1 MRYAHAIKAK
11 DPTARLGVSFVD
23 IVMDNV
29 RDLLKYVRKDQRK
42 NQNSN
47 STFGGLDEPSV
58 SKYGTGNENSDYVI
72 S

>member
-42 NQNSN
+42 N
-47 STFGGLDEPSV
+47 
-58 SKYGTGNENSDYVI
+58 
-72 S
+72 